1 MEIITIKKTMTEKS
15 NTYLASFKKLVLYAA
30 NGSISTIVTY
40 TLFVIISNLIDYRV
54 TIVIVYIIGIL
65 MSYLL
70 NRRTVFKVRGKLYL
84 FVIIHVGMIL
94 LNLSITTLLVEEFN
108 LIKEIS
114 QLIAIFIVF
123 LVGYTLLNRYA
134 FPNQIKKN

>member
-1 MEIITIKKTMTEKS
+1 MTEKS
-15 NTYLASFKKLVLYAA
+15 STYLASFKKLVLYAT